1 MLCRRLVLLLVCVCC
16 LVVVTHSTG
25 LLLGLAALKGA
36 VLGKKFLLKGA
47 LHKGGGGRHYGYVSH
62 GSYYQPPPPQPLPI
76 YPPYPQYQTSH
87 VHYHTGQIPHYH
99 YVQGHVDDHSEEE
112 GGYGQGFA
120 LTGQYYHQG
129 WQQRG
134 HGSYSYGGGAQ
145 KGHSIYRRSL
155 RGEKKEEVDVGENLL
170 LTTVTQLDQEECIL
184 KLVCS
189 LQTKPEKE
197 RTPNEAVLA
206 SIFTDSPSS
215 SSYTAAF
222 VHAAGVGRQEQDS
235 TPCNR
240 VFSKCV
246 MEETDLRRALDQA
259 WGCADWNDV

>member
-16 LVVVTHSTG
+16 LVVATHSTG

-36 VLGKKFLLKGA
+36 VLGKKLLLKGG
-47 LHKGGGGRHYGYVSH
+47 LHKGGGGGHYGYVSH
-62 GSYYQPPPPQPLPI
+62 GSYYQPPPTPI

-87 VHYHTGQIPHYH
+87 VHYHTGHIPHYH
-99 YVQGHVDDHSEEE
+99 YVQLHGKGGG
-112 GGYGQGFA
+112 GGYDQSFA
-120 LTGQYYHQG
+120 LKGQYHHQ
-129 WQQRG
+129 
-134 HGSYSYGGGAQ
+134 GSYSHGGWEQ

-155 RGEKKEEVDVGENLL
+155 RGQKEEKVDARENLL

-189 LQTKPEKE
+189 IQTKSEEE
-197 RTPNEAVLA
+197 RSPNEAVLA
-206 SIFTDSPSS
+206 TIFTDASDSPS

-235 TPCNR
+235 TPCNN
-240 VFSKCV
+240 VFSKCA
-246 MEETDLRRALDQA
+246 MDEKDLTRALDQA
-259 WGCADWNDV
+259 WGCADWNDL